1 MKLRIPVA
9 GYTLLEYILNEDI
22 RKELKIPT
30 ITETIETS
38 GMNTF

>member
-1 MKLRIPVA
+1 MKAIKIFSRLQTYDHIR
-9 GYTLLEYILNEDI
+9 NEDI